1 MDELRVLIKQNVEG
15 DSSNTL
21 KQVKSILDN
30 NIEINSLI
38 TWIKINSVAR
48 NLKPEEVL
56 SMAIKFKRM
65 HANATV
71 WRLRHYLGSA
81 LIWL

>member
-56 SMAIKFKRM
+56 NMAIKFKRM
-65 HANATV
+65 HANA
-71 WRLRHYLGSA
+71 A
-81 LIWL
+81 I